1 MIVLL
6 FNAGPLDVTWAK
18 LSPHVHAMLEC
29 FFPAQAT
36 GDALYQTLLAKSA
49 DAVPGGRLPATWPAY
64 ISQVRMMIHVCMQ
77 GSHGGWKTWKM
88 KMVMEKSW
96 NMTNWLKVM
105 EFYQFCHQIVCFF
118 ATTKKL
124 SMDVKSPHFLMF
136 FTEHHEFKKRVG
148 RGIVMKK
155 SLGKPCL

>member
-1 MIVLL
+1 MVIKSATFFLHYAGDTGGAKVIVLL

-77 GSHGGWKTWKM
+77 GSHGDWKTWKM

-96 NMTNWLKVM
+96 NMTKWPKVM
-105 EFYQFCHQIVCFF
+105 EFCYQSWHFTNF
-118 ATTKKL
+118 ATKL
-124 SMDVKSPHFLMF
+124 YQICMF
-136 FTEHHEFKKRVG
+136 FLPPLRN
-148 RGIVMKK
+148 
-155 SLGKPCL
+155 